1 MAPPHRNPP
10 LAIGPH
16 RMLLTLASERKVLF
30 VGGKG
35 GVGKTSVASALA
47 LARARIGGRVLLV
60 STDPAHNLGHIWNA
74 ALSDAVTRVYTAAN
88 GHVDAVE
95 IDPQATIERHFQAV
109 GATMFKL
116 LPERLHRSAKAHL
129 DLAKTAPGSH
139 ESAVLER
146 IAELIDHGL
155 DAYDLVLFDTA
166 PSGHTLHLL
175 SLPEKLT
182 GWTESLLA
190 SRSRSDRFAAAARG
204 LVGGE
209 DPEAAAD
216 SELRR
221 TLLSRRDRFALMNHT
236 ITDGSTTG
244 FVVVTLAESMPV
256 AESLDMVRHLH
267 GLGVDVA
274 SIVVN
279 RRSPADAGDFLAGRR
294 KREDACLMVL
304 RGQLG
309 TVPMTELPLLA
320 QDMTGEDALEELAAL
335 ITTT

>member
-1 MAPPHRNPP
+1 
-10 LAIGPH
+10 
-16 RMLLTLASERKVLF
+16 MLLTLAIERKVLF

-47 LARARIGGRVLLV
+47 LARASSGGRVLLV
-60 STDPAHNLGHIWNA
+60 STDPAHNLGHLWDA
-74 ALSDAVTRVYTAAN
+74 ALSDTAARVYTAAS

-95 IDPQATIERHFQAV
+95 LDPQATIERHFSAV
-109 GATMFKL
+109 AATMMKL
-116 LPERLHRSAKAHL
+116 LPERLHRSAQAHL

-204 LVGGE
+204 LIGGT
-209 DPEAAAD
+209 DPDAAAD

-221 TLLSRRDRFALMNHT
+221 TLLSRRDRFTRMNST
-236 ITDGSTTG
+236 ITDGTTTG
-244 FVVVTLAESMPV
+244 FVVVTLAEGMPV
-256 AESLDMVRHLH
+256 AESLDMVKHLQ

-294 KREDACLMVL
+294 KREDACLLEL
-304 RGQLG
+304 RGRLH
-309 TVPMTELPLLA
+309 TMPMTELPLLT
-320 QDMTGEDALEELAAL
+320 QDMTGENALEELAAL
-335 ITTT
+335 ITSV